1 MVTADISEN
10 LVQTG
15 NLSIDTPSVQIQN
28 SDVPIGILV
37 MKSGFVADIGEEY
50 LRAFELALNNSPDS
64 PIRPMIMDGGSE
76 PTKAISSWKEMKES
90 KPEIPTVITVAS
102 WTSNVVYP
110 EASDMGIVQ
119 VALGSAAIN
128 QSSSSDRLIRFTP
141 GVAQESPVLAS
152 YLNKFDRIA
161 VIGGDND
168 YSNGYFST
176 LDALLPG
183 KIILNIRYNQDS
195 VETTLNYSE
204 IIESNPDVIVLLS
217 VSEGGEVIRL
227 LREHNITT
235 PFVGTRVIER
245 NSLTEINSADGLIF
259 TSPALNTS
267 HPFFNQYFEKY
278 GENSTF
284 YGAEGYDAMS
294 MLSSAVSECGDS
306 SKCLYSW
313 FENRTYNGT
322 LGRVVFDD
330 MGVAS
335 YPIAMKIVKDGKFE
349 EYRE

>member
-1 MVTADISEN
+1 MQTEN
-10 LVQTG
+10 L
-15 NLSIDTPSVQIQN
+15 SSDIDNAQLQN
-28 SDVPIGILV
+28 SIVPVGVLV
-37 MKSGFVADIGEEY
+37 MKSGFIADIGEEY
-50 LRAFELALNNSPDS
+50 ERAFDLALNISPDS
-64 PIRPMIMDGGSE
+64 PIQPVIMDGGSE
-76 PTKAISSWKEMKES
+76 PAVAVSSWKEMRDTLQG
-90 KPEIPTVITVAS
+90 IPAVVTVSS

-110 EASDMGIVQ
+110 DACDAGIVQ

-128 QSSSSDRLIRFTP
+128 RSFTSDRLVRYTP

-152 YLNKFDRIA
+152 YLNQFDRIA

-168 YSNGYFST
+168 YSHGYFT
-176 LDALLPG
+176 AFEILLQE
-183 KIILNIRYNQDS
+183 KMVLKSLYNQDS

-204 IIESNPDVIVLLS
+204 IIESNPDIIVLLS

-227 LREHNITT
+227 LREHNINE
-235 PFVGTRVIER
+235 PLVGTRVIER
-245 NSLTEINSADGLIF
+245 NSLKKINSAEGLIF

-294 MLSSAVSECGDS
+294 MLSSAISECGNS
-306 SKCLYSW
+306 SECLYSW
-313 FENRTYNGT
+313 FENRNYDGA

-330 MGVAS
+330 IGVAS
-335 YPIAMKIVKDGKFE
+335 YPITMKIVKDGKFE
-349 EYRE
+349 EYKE